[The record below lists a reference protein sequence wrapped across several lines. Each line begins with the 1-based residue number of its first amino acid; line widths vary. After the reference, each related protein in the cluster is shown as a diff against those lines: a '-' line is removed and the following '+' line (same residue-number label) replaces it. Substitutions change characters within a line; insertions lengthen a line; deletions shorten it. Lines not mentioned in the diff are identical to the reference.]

1 MIPKS
6 NIDEM
11 REHFTDFKKFPKE
24 EYFLIFS
31 RILDNLQKISNI
43 VGSNCSNLQ
52 NFLNFLKYRLLTK
65 NIFDS
70 KHLDYKNIKHL
81 TGWIALHLKR
91 HHFTKAGI
99 DMGKLLS
106 ILAENIDYNT
116 LKEKTSVIMKK
127 RRNERFSQD
136 MKREKTS
143 VIMQKRRNERI
154 SQDMKRNNM
163 LRINQ
168 RRKMRKNKKN
178 KNRMN
183 EMKKRSKKKK

>member
-1 MIPKS
+1 MIPKN

-11 REHFTDFKKFPKE
+11 IEHFNDFKKFPKE

-43 VGSNCSNLQ
+43 VGSNCSNIQ
-52 NFLNFLKYRLLTK
+52 NFLNFLKYRLVTK
-65 NIFDS
+65 NIFNS

-116 LKEKTSVIMKK
+116 LKGKTSVIMKK
-127 RRNERFSQD
+127 KRKERNSYRNSND
-136 MKREKTS
+136 MLNSKLMK
-143 VIMQKRRNERI
+143 MQNIRN
-154 SQDMKRNNM
+154 MM
-163 LRINQ
+163 
-168 RRKMRKNKKN
+168 KN
-178 KNRMN
+178 KN
-183 EMKKRSKKKK
+183 MKKK